1 MSLYESKP
9 EPLFLTSGV
18 SLISMKAKVAFIFV
32 LLMTL
37 ATIVFAAACRQKTT
51 STQPPAVFDEAAHKS
66 EIQKWQSDRLASLT
80 KEDSWLTLVG
90 LFWLNE
96 GENKFGSDTGNP
108 VVLPRYKAP
117 RLAGSLWLE
126 NGRVR
131 LATRPGVEITADG
144 NAVTTLDLKDDNDD
158 SGPTILKLG
167 SLIINVVKRSDRIG
181 VRVKDT
187 ESLTRQEFKGLEYYP
202 IDPKWHL
209 EARFEPYQ
217 PAKTIPITNVL
228 GMTDDETSPGALAF
242 DVGGRIYRIDPI
254 LEKGETDLFVMI
266 ADGTTGKETYGAG
279 RYIYVSPPDA
289 AGKVVIDFNKA
300 YSPPCAF
307 TNFATCPLP
316 PRQNRLPF
324 RIEAGEKKYT
334 GTVQ

>member
-1 MSLYESKP
+1 
-9 EPLFLTSGV
+9 
-18 SLISMKAKVAFIFV
+18 MKQKVAFVFV
-32 LLMTL
+32 LFVPL
-37 ATIVFAAACRQKTT
+37 ATIVFAAACRQTP
-51 STQPPAVFDEAAHKS
+51 STKPATPFDASAHKN

-90 LFWLNE
+90 LFWLTE
-96 GENKFGSDTGNP
+96 GENKFGSDPGNP

-131 LATRPGVEITADG
+131 LATRPGVEIIAGGTPVTA
-144 NAVTTLDLKDDNDD
+144 LDLKDDNDD
-158 SGPTILKLG
+158 NGPIILKLG
-167 SLIINVVKRSDRIG
+167 SLLINVVKRGDRIG

-187 ESLTRQEFKGLEYYP
+187 ESRTRSEFKGLEYYP
-202 IDPKWHL
+202 IDPKWRM

-228 GMTDDETSPGALAF
+228 GVTDDETSPGALAF

-266 ADGTTGKETYGAG
+266 ADETTARETFGAG
-279 RYIYVSPPDA
+279 RYLYVSPPDA
-289 AGKVVIDFNKA
+289 TGKVVVDFNKA

-324 RIEAGEKKYT
+324 RIEAGEKKYA
-334 GTVQ
+334 GTVH